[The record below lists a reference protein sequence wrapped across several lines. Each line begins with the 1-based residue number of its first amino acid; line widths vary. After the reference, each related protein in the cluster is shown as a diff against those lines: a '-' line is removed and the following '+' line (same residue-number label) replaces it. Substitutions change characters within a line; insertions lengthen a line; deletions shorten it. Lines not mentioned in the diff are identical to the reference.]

1 MTKIIMFIAKYRKIF
16 YIVSTLVIVACIFI
30 IFNKG
35 LNLGIDFT
43 GGALLEVEY
52 SDDMPDIELLRKN
65 VNEAG
70 FNSARLQP
78 TGEKG
83 IVLRTTTLTEEE
95 HQNLLATLKVSE
107 NYDFIE
113 KRFDSIGPVIGGE
126 LKRKALVSI
135 SLVVLLIILFIAFA
149 FRGVSRPVSSWGY
162 GLVAIV
168 ALVHDVIIPIGIFS
182 YIGAEVDVLF
192 VTALLAILG
201 YSVNDTIIIFDRI
214 RENIK
219 LKISNDFEE
228 TVGRSLSQ
236 TMARSINT
244 SFTTLIVLGFLFF
257 LGGSATKM
265 FSLTLGVG
273 VIAGTYSSI
282 FLAGPLLVTIQK
294 FHSRK
299 K

>member
-1 MTKIIMFIAKYRKIF
+1 MFIAKYRKIF